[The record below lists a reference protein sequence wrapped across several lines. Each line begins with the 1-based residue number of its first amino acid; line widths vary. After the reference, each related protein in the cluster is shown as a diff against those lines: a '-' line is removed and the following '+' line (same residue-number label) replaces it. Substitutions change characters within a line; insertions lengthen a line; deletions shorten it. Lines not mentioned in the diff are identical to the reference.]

1 MALLRKKG
9 LYETNRVCF
18 LPESLIVPNPDQ
30 PRKYFSQEGLEEL
43 AESIREHGVLQPL
56 SVRKTAG
63 GYELVSGER
72 RLRASRMAG
81 LKEVPCIILRVDQ
94 ENSSLLALVENLQR
108 RDLDFVEEATALS
121 RLICTYNLSQE
132 EAARRIGK
140 SQSAV
145 ANKLRLL
152 RLSGECMEVL
162 RSSGLTERHARA
174 LLRLSD
180 EEERLRAARHIGEKH
195 LNVAQTEQYIES
207 LLSDIQQKEPARRPA
222 YIVKDVR
229 VFLNSI
235 RHSVD
240 VMRRSGVDEAVERE
254 ETEDA
259 ITLTVRIPKAAG
271 R

>member
-1 MALLRKKG
+1 MALLRRKG
-9 LYETNRVCF
+9 LYETNRVHF
-18 LPESLIVPNPDQ
+18 LPENLIAPNPDQ

-81 LKEVPCIILRVDQ
+81 LKEVPCIVLRVDQ
-94 ENSSLLALVENLQR
+94 ESSSLLALVENLQR
-108 RDLDFVEEATALS
+108 RDLDFVEEAAALS

-152 RLSGECMEVL
+152 RLSPQVL
-162 RSSGLTERHARA
+162 KLLLEAGCTERHARA
-174 LLRLSD
+174 LLRLED
-180 EEERLRAARHIGEKH
+180 PELQLKAA
-195 LNVAQTEQYIES
+195 QYIVQEHLTVAKSEAYVES
-207 LLSDIQQKEPARRPA
+207 LLSPAPPKRRKPT
-222 YIVKDVR
+222 YLIKDVR
-229 VFLNSI
+229 LFLNTVTRGLS
-235 RHSVD
+235 
-240 VMRRSGVDEAVERE
+240 MMKTAGVDAACERS
-254 ETEDA
+254 ETEDS
-259 ITLTVRIPKAAG
+259 ILLTIRIPKRTA
-271 R
+271 